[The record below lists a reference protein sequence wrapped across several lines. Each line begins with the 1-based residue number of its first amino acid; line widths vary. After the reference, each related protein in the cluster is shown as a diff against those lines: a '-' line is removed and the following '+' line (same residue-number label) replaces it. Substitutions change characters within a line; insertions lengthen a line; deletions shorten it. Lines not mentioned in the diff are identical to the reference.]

1 MIKILEKNHRVAW
14 ILVILTMIFIFYIS
28 SLETVS
34 TLSNLSYRAEIYH
47 IGIYCAL
54 TLFMMIALSEGGVKK
69 HLFFWAIFFT
79 FIYAVSDELHQI
91 FVPGRDPSIGDVILD
106 SIGISISGL
115 FYFLRHKSAKL

>member
-14 ILVILTMIFIFYIS
+14 ILAVITMVFIFYIS
-28 SLETVS
+28 SLSVIS
-34 TLSNLSYRAEIYH
+34 ALSSLPYRAEIYH
-47 IGIYCAL
+47 IGIYFVL

-69 HLFFWAIFFT
+69 HLFLWAILFT

-91 FVPGRDPSIGDVILD
+91 FVPGRDPSISDVLLD

-115 FYFLRHKSAKL
+115 FYFLRHKNTRL